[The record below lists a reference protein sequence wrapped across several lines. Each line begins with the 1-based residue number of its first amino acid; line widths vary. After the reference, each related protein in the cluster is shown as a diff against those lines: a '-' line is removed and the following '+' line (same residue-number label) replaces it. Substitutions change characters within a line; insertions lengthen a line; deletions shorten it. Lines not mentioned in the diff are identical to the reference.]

1 MAQTITIK
9 AKMGHTFMALSLYNV
24 EIGCNTKSL
33 PNQGLNQK
41 NSVCKVQ
48 APTCLEK
55 NSVYSPHFFRWNWN
69 FIETLNFIKTTS
81 VQVHPTRICPNDST
95 CALTRHLNFVICL
108 TCCVLLLS
116 RLLKNVAEKNQFHL
130 IMLGWILENTGS
142 MTILETMM
150 NNYIYMHVHCF
161 WWFYHVLSLA
171 PWKKNTKEL
180 GCYQVEICAQHTAR
194 TPTNLKWCPT
204 IPAVPSTKY
213 VFDGLFLH
221 ERTNWKPDFWLNSS
235 ILVYENNSL
244 HLAFCLTTKFGS
256 KLKMDSALMTL
267 SLQKVELRY
276 SSEIFPIESE
286 INKKKNC

>member
-9 AKMGHTFMALSLYNV
+9 TKMGHTFMALSLYNV

-55 NSVYSPHFFRWNWN
+55 NSVCSPHFFRWNWN

-171 PWKKNTKEL
+171 PWKKTQK
-180 GCYQVEICAQHTAR
+180 
-194 TPTNLKWCPT
+194 
-204 IPAVPSTKY
+204 
-213 VFDGLFLH
+213 
-221 ERTNWKPDFWLNSS
+221 NWVA
-235 ILVYENNSL
+235 I
-244 HLAFCLTTKFGS
+244 
-256 KLKMDSALMTL
+256 KLKSVRNIQHEPLQTWNGVPRYQL
-267 SLQKVELRY
+267 SPVQNTFSTGCFCMKEQTENL
-276 SSEIFPIESE
+276 IFG
-286 INKKKNC
+286 

>member
-55 NSVYSPHFFRWNWN
+55 NSVCSPHFFRWNW
-69 FIETLNFIKTTS
+69 NFIKTTS

-150 NNYIYMHVHCF
+150 NNYIY
-161 WWFYHVLSLA
+161 
-171 PWKKNTKEL
+171 
-180 GCYQVEICAQHTAR
+180 ICTC
-194 TPTNLKWCPT
+194 T
-204 IPAVPSTKY
+204 
-213 VFDGLFLH
+213 VFGGF
-221 ERTNWKPDFWLNSS
+221 TM
-235 ILVYENNSL
+235 
-244 HLAFCLTTKFGS
+244 FCLWHLGKKTQKNWVAI
-256 KLKMDSALMTL
+256 KLKSVRNIQHEPLQTWNGVPRYQL
-267 SLQKVELRY
+267 SPVQNTFSTGCFCMKEQTENL
-276 SSEIFPIESE
+276 IFG
-286 INKKKNC
+286 

>member
-150 NNYIYMHVHCF
+150 NNYIY
-161 WWFYHVLSLA
+161 
-171 PWKKNTKEL
+171 
-180 GCYQVEICAQHTAR
+180 ICTC
-194 TPTNLKWCPT
+194 T
-204 IPAVPSTKY
+204 
-213 VFDGLFLH
+213 VFGGF
-221 ERTNWKPDFWLNSS
+221 TM
-235 ILVYENNSL
+235 
-244 HLAFCLTTKFGS
+244 FCLWHLGKKTQKNWVAI
-256 KLKMDSALMTL
+256 KLKSVRNIQHEPLQTWNGVPRYQL
-267 SLQKVELRY
+267 SPVQNTFSTGCFCMKEQTENL
-276 SSEIFPIESE
+276 IFG
-286 INKKKNC
+286 